1 MMGKITTMQHVRCG
15 KCGNTAAYEGTTKRG
30 AEAIMRLEGWE
41 KLAAKWYCPTC
52 VRKAVK

>member
-30 AEAIMRLEGWE
+30 AEAIMKLEGWE
-41 KLAAKWYCPTC
+41 KLGAKWYCPTC
-52 VRKAVK
+52 VKSG